1 MYQNDNDDTPRSN
14 TYASPRD
21 DRFYSPRTQALV
33 KTHSNSTSEEW
44 VTPRY
49 ESPRFSDGE
58 YITPRMYGNQSEKKQ
73 QSGVSPRMYDDFYQS
88 SRYKDDK
95 DTYNASNIRFI
106 NHNASKSN
114 PPATYEPQTDPPNYS
129 SESKYHPSSNSSSVG
144 GYRID
149 EGEKEVNVNMH
160 DAEGSVCTTKILI
173 FIR

>member
-58 YITPRMYGNQSEKKQ
+58 YITPRMYGNQSDKKQ
-73 QSGVSPRMYDDFYQS
+73 HSGVSPRMYDDFYHS

-95 DTYNASNIRFI
+95 DTYNASNMRFI
-106 NHNASKSN
+106 NHNGSKSN
-114 PPATYEPQTDPPNYS
+114 TPSTYEPQSDPPNYN
-129 SESKYHPSSNSSSVG
+129 SESKYHPSSSSRNVG

-149 EGEKEVNVNMH
+149 EGEKEVNVLY
-160 DAEGSVCTTKILI
+160 ARCEVVSSSIYTKC
-173 FIR
+173 

>member
-33 KTHSNSTSEEW
+33 KSHSNSTSEEW

-58 YITPRMYGNQSEKKQ
+58 FTTPRMYGNQSDKK
-73 QSGVSPRMYDDFYQS
+73 QSGVSPRMYDDYYQS

-95 DTYNASNIRFI
+95 DAYNASNIRFI
-106 NHNASKSN
+106 NNNGSKSLA
-114 PPATYEPQTDPPNYS
+114 PATYEPSIDRPNYI
-129 SESKYHPSSNSSSVG
+129 SESKYNPSSSS

-149 EGEKEVNVNMH
+149 EGEKEVNLEYVRIISSSST
-160 DAEGSVCTTKILI
+160 A
-173 FIR
+173 